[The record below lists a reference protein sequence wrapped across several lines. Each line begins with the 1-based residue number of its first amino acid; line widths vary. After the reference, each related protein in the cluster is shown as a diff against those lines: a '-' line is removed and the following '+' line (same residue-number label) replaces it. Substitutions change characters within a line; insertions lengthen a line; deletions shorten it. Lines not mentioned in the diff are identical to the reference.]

1 VTFQTQS
8 PETFEDPA
16 AGARGVDPICPVARF
31 AGNPI
36 LTCHDVNR
44 VWEPPSLKVTTVHNA
59 GIAEFEG
66 RVVMLFRSHLRN
78 GTSVLGLARSDDG
91 IHDWRVDPSPAML
104 PCRECD
110 LFAEGADPA
119 SLVENESG
127 GVEDARIT
135 RIGDTYYVTYS
146 AYHSRIKDKVRV
158 SLVTTTDFVSF
169 VRRGPV
175 LDRDMRNVAI
185 FPEKIGGTFVGL
197 FRPND
202 SSAGD
207 VGGAYTEIRI
217 GTTDRIE
224 SNRWTISDKPLL
236 KTGGGPSAFA
246 DKIGPGAPPLRTR
259 HGWLSIFHGVRTTM
273 DGNPYVLGVALHDL
287 ENPRQIH
294 ASAIPILFPSQSDC
308 VVGETDYVHV
318 PNVVFTCGALGRDDG
333 TILIYYGG
341 NDTVMNLAVSHED
354 VLAELC
360 RRYPMDATNG
370 RPAYDIRGGLPDRP
384 F

>member
-1 VTFQTQS
+1 MTLEPQS
-8 PETFEDPA
+8 PETFEDPT
-16 AGARGVDPICPVARF
+16 AGARRVDPICPVARF

-44 VWEPPSLKVTTVHNA
+44 VWEPPALKVETVHNA

-66 RVVMLFRSHLRN
+66 RIVMLFRSHLRD

-91 IHDWRVDPSPAML
+91 IHDWRVDPEPAML
-104 PCRECD
+104 PCREGD

-119 SLVENESG
+119 CLIENESG
-127 GVEDARIT
+127 GIEDPRVT
-135 RIGDTYYVTYS
+135 RIGDRYYVTYS
-146 AYHSRIKDKVRV
+146 AYHARIKDRVRV
-158 SLVTTTDFVSF
+158 SLATTTDFVSF
-169 VRRGPV
+169 VRHGPV
-175 LDRDMRNVAI
+175 LDRDMRNVVI
-185 FPEKIGGTFVGL
+185 FPEPIGGTFVGL

-202 SSAGD
+202 SAAGD
-207 VGGAYTEIRI
+207 IGGAFTEIRI

-224 SNRWTISDKPLL
+224 SNRWAIGDRPLL

-287 ENPRQIH
+287 EDAKQIQ
-294 ASAIPILFPSQSDC
+294 ASSIPILFPSRSDC
-308 VVGETDYVHV
+308 VVGEADYVHV
-318 PNVVFTCGALGRDDG
+318 PNVVFTCGALRREEG

-341 NDTVMNLAVSHED
+341 NDTVMNVSVSHED

-360 RRYPMDATNG
+360 RRYPMDPTSG
-370 RPAYDIRGGLPDRP
+370 QPAYDIRHGLPDRA

>member
-1 VTFQTQS
+1 MTLQTQS

-44 VWEPPSLKVTTVHNA
+44 VWGSPALKVATVHNA

-66 RVVMLFRSHLRN
+66 RVVMLFRSHLRD
-78 GTSVLGLARSDDG
+78 GTSLLGLARSDDG
-91 IHDWRVDPSPAML
+91 IHDWRVDPLPAML
-104 PCRECD
+104 PCREGD
-110 LFAEGADPA
+110 LFAEGSDPA
-119 SLVENESG
+119 SLIENESG
-127 GVEDARIT
+127 GVEDPRIT
-135 RIGDTYYVTYS
+135 RIGKRYYVTYS
-146 AYHSRIKDKVRV
+146 AYHARIKNRVRV
-158 SLVTTTDFVSF
+158 SLATTTDFVSF
-169 VRRGPV
+169 VRHGPV
-175 LDRDMRNVAI
+175 LDRDMRNVVI
-185 FPEKIGGTFVGL
+185 FPEPIGGRFAGL

-202 SSAGD
+202 SAAGD
-207 VGGAYTEIRI
+207 VGGAFTEIRF

-224 SNRWTISDKPLL
+224 SHRWVIGDRPLL

-287 ENPRQIH
+287 EDPGRIQ
-294 ASAIPILFPSQSDC
+294 ASAIPILFPSRSDC
-308 VVGETDYVHV
+308 AVGEADYVHV
-318 PNVVFTCGALGRDDG
+318 PNVVFTCGALRREDG
-333 TILIYYGG
+333 GILIYYGG

-360 RRYPMDATNG
+360 RRYPMDPSSS
-370 RPAYDIRGGLPDRP
+370 RPAYDLRYGLPGRAY
-384 F
+384 